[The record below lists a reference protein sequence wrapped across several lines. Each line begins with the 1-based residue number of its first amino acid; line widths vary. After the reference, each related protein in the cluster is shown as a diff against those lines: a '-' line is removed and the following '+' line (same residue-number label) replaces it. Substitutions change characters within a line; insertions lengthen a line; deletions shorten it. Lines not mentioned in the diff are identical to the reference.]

1 MRVSRRHTLHC
12 PVQFGRHF
20 RDRLLGTTIATLM
33 VFAGCGTDDGG
44 TVGVEPTDEQG
55 GSIVVGSNL
64 VANAVDQLLVNG
76 DVESGTT
83 LPNDW
88 WLGSS
93 GQEGYAWDWSTTYSV
108 SPDHSLEV
116 RRTAGPAE
124 TFAYWAQTVPVEN
137 LAETRLTLTA
147 SVKTIDVNGPGV
159 AIAIRGDDTVMPSG
173 MAEAFA
179 TTQGRV
185 ALSGTEDWTTVTVG
199 LEQFPAGLQ
208 SVTVYLI
215 HLTNSSGTAYF
226 DDITLAS
233 GEPIDETRLELENG
247 SMDEG
252 DAASSPWWYGGLRS
266 HLFQFAWSTERSQ
279 SPVHSLMVAKNLA
292 ADSSFGF
299 WAQTIQADQFVG
311 RGVTL
316 RAAIGLDNVS
326 GEGVAI
332 AIRGDDT
339 TRPSGYAEAFAT
351 TQGNVSIAGSRQWD
365 TYEVTLPVVDETVKS
380 ITVYLI
386 HLTNTTGTV
395 YFDDVTLVGN

>member
-1 MRVSRRHTLHC
+1 MTNSSRRPPHR
-12 PVQFGRHF
+12 PPPFGRHG
-20 RDRLLGTTIATLM
+20 LPGLGAATVALM
-33 VFAGCGTDDGG
+33 VAAGCGTDERG
-44 TVGVEPTDEQG
+44 TVGVEPADDRG

-64 VANAVDQLLVNG
+64 VADAVDQLLANG
-76 DVESGTT
+76 DVEHGTT
-83 LPNDW
+83 TPDDW

-93 GQEGYAWDWSTTYSV
+93 GEGYAWDWSTTHSV

-124 TFAYWAQTVPVEN
+124 TFAYWAQTVPVQN
-137 LAETRLTLTA
+137 LAGTRLTLTA
-147 SVKTIDVNGPGV
+147 SVKTVDVNGPGV
-159 AIAIRGDDTVMPSG
+159 AIAIRGDDTAVPSG

-185 ALSGTEDWTTVTVG
+185 ALSGTEDWMTVTVG
-199 LEQFPAGLQ
+199 LEEFPAGIQ

-215 HLTNSSGTAYF
+215 HLTNSSGTVYF

-252 DAASSPWWYGGLRS
+252 DVAAAPWWYGGLRS
-266 HLFQFAWSTERSQ
+266 HHFQFAWSTERAQ
-279 SPVHSLMVAKNLA
+279 SPTHSLAVAKNLA

-299 WAQTIQADQFVG
+299 WAQTIQASRFVG
-311 RGVTL
+311 RSVTL
-316 RAAIGLDNVS
+316 RASIALDDVS

-351 TQGNVSIAGSRQWD
+351 TQGSESITGSGQWA
-365 TYEVTLPVVDETVKS
+365 TYEVTLPFVDETVRS

-395 YFDDVTLVGN
+395 YFDDVTLVVN